1 MINHFFCF
9 VFFFLSI
16 LIIDRFEIL
25 KSFKKNINYIKK
37 IRLTILNLNEKKIKL
52 LMIFS
57 RLLFKNSIKQILIFS
72 LILFLYLILTNFLEN
87 FELIVLSISGFFEFL
102 LIFLLYFFLKRKNE

>member
-16 LIIDRFEIL
+16 LIIDRFKIL

-57 RLLFKNSIKQILIFS
+57 GLLFKNSIKQILIFS
-72 LILFLYLILTNFLEN
+72 LILFLYLILKNFLEN

>member
-25 KSFKKNINYIKK
+25 KSFKKNINYI
-37 IRLTILNLNEKKIKL
+37 KKIKL